1 MTNKINTKTKYV
13 PVLGTAMGAA
23 LFGAVIGGT
32 AAAAKGMREVKAGRA
47 TGQEVG
53 ASIAREAGSTAVAV
67 GAATA
72 VVGAL
77 SLGPFLSTLG
87 IAALATGSKYAMDSL
102 LQGKKPEPALAGPA
116 QSQTAASAVKADT
129 GKKAAARKTA
139 AKKSPAKKAATKKA
153 APKKTTSSKTAKAKT
168 GKSTPKTETDK
179 A

>member
-1 MTNKINTKTKYV
+1 MTKKISTKIKAS
-13 PVLGTAMGAA
+13 PALGTAMGAA

-32 AAAAKGMREVKAGRA
+32 AAAAKGLREVKAGRA

-53 ASIAREAGSTAVAV
+53 ADVAREAGSTAVAA

-87 IAALATGSKYAMDSL
+87 IAALATGTKYAMDSL
-102 LQGKKPEPALAGPA
+102 LQGNKSAPALAGPGQA
-116 QSQTAASAVKADT
+116 ESAAPLAKADT
-129 GKKAAARKTA
+129 GKKAPVKKTA
-139 AKKSPAKKAATKKA
+139 AKKSPAKKTATRKA
-153 APKKTTSSKTAKAKT
+153 APKKTTSAKT
-168 GKSTPKTETDK
+168 GKSAPKTKTETDK